1 MTVPAKRM
9 SDAELAE
16 YTRKAARASG
26 LAQRASR
33 KRKRLLDRIAVWII
47 ARMTKPKS
55 PQADF
60 MRDEIVDGDI
70 GFSVEELAAYQ
81 ARRPHRNESRS

>member
-1 MTVPAKRM
+1 MNEA
-9 SDAELAE
+9 DLAA
-16 YTRKAARASG
+16 YTRKAARASR

-33 KRKRLLDRIAVWII
+33 KRKGLLDRLALWIV

-60 MRDEIVDGDI
+60 MRDEIVDSGV
-70 GFSVEELAAYQ
+70 GFSVEELAAY
-81 ARRPHRNESRS
+81 RSRAAPTTDDKAV